1 MLCEDGQGEVAHE
14 QQGYGS
20 EGFHPGKVT
29 SIFEVLCAEGYRDIK
44 SAIIPEDEATVV
56 KRMYVNPETNTT
68 EEKPTVVIRKDNFGY
83 GTGEE
88 SVYLLTKTI
97 KLTDDEA
104 FAIRFQDGN
113 LNDCNTRKSYRGNR
127 LALLLYD
134 AYNNGGCNIDEHYLT
149 EAKRILTPLMPS
161 FNISAFINCVED
173 KMEKEMD
180 SIILLLRD
188 KDLSF
193 KNHYVIWNDDRQEIK
208 IATME
213 ESVEKRPEGW
223 CLVTFGDV
231 RKRDEWIVDRESLWK
246 MLRHDT

>member
-1 MLCEDGQGEVAHE
+1 MGEKGLKLDLTSGTEYKNRNENSYKCVSLLEDKRGSAVMRRVSDGYVLTAHGVREHEDGLIEWDYQSNGHWGKYWSRDGRFEE
-14 QQGYGS
+14 DLERMESQMPDIGFTGNGY
-20 EGFHPGKVT
+20 T
-29 SIFEVLCAEGYRDIK
+29 DAL
-44 SAIIPEDEATVV
+44 IIAC
-56 KRMYVNPETNTT
+56 
-68 EEKPTVVIRKDNFGY
+68 
-83 GTGEE
+83 
-88 SVYLLTKTI
+88 
-97 KLTDDEA
+97 KL
-104 FAIRFQDGN
+104 
-113 LNDCNTRKSYRGNR
+113 Y
-127 LALLLYD
+127 YD

-193 KNHYVIWNDDRQEIK
+193 KNHYVIWNDDLQEIK

-231 RKRDEWIVDRESLWK
+231 RKRDEWIADRESLWE